1 MRTEGD
7 ARMLRCVIFDLD
19 NTIVDSDLDFA
30 AIRAEVGTE
39 EPILEYRAAAGDA
52 EKRRVDEILGRH
64 ERRAAETCTLSDGA
78 EEMLSFLRTRG
89 IRTALLTRNSRQSV
103 NTVLARHRLQF
114 DFVVSREDSAPKPSP
129 EPIFLI
135 CERFGAQPGE
145 ALVVG
150 DYLYDVQAGQA
161 AGARTILVHGP
172 HRHSFVAQPDHEVA
186 SLREARA
193 VVLKILEE
201 EKP

>member
-1 MRTEGD
+1 
-7 ARMLRCVIFDLD
+7 MLRCVIFDLD

-39 EPILEYRAAAGDA
+39 EPILEYRAAAGEA
-52 EKRRVDEILGRH
+52 EQRRVDEILDRH
-64 ERRAAETCTLSDGA
+64 ERRAAETCGLCDGA
-78 EEMLSFLRTRG
+78 VELLSFLRSRG

-103 NTVLARHRLQF
+103 NTVLARHQLQF
-114 DFVVSREDSAPKPSP
+114 DFIVSREDSAPKPSP

-135 CERFGAQPGE
+135 CKRFGVQPGE
-145 ALVVG
+145 ALMIG
-150 DYLYDVQAGQA
+150 DYLYDIQTGQA
-161 AGARTILVHGP
+161 AGARTILVQGP
-172 HRHSFVAQPDHEVA
+172 HRHSFVAQPDHEAA

-193 VVLKILEE
+193 IIEKMLEG